1 MKLFTVMQTSFEN
14 FDNTVRAFLSKTF
27 NNLGLQYTHSQIFG
41 VIFDG
46 LKGIMEN
53 AMFYIEDALTE
64 QNIFTAIRKKSIYS
78 LAKISGYDAYYGSAA
93 TGILIGTMNI
103 NNGLQSKTTKVYIKN
118 KSRVLDRETGMTYSM
133 ILPSEYYVFDISKP
147 LITHE
152 FKIVQGTFSTSQY
165 VSQGLYLE
173 TVHIDSSDLFDIQYI
188 NVTVDGE
195 EWEQVSCLYD
205 MTEGGKQYIYST
217 GYDNT
222 FDIMFGND
230 VYGLKLTEGQIVNIN
245 YLHHGGTLGNIT
257 PNSKTDFVFMDYGY
271 DTLGNDVNPNDYMS
285 LSMSTCISGGTNSD
299 SIAFIK
305 NMIGSNSRSLVLANE
320 KNYKLFFK
328 RFSFIGYINCW
339 SEANSMIINT
349 SCLQNIK
356 NKIQNIDDYYNLD
369 TSDLILTD
377 EQKDMVINT
386 LENSNRAFAGVS
398 IQFKDPVIRKFA
410 FITYIKTDNV
420 YNRELAKSNVRSSL
434 AKYFINLDEGV
445 QFIPKSDLIKKIIDE
460 SDVIKSCDIDI
471 ISEVA
476 EETFYNGYYDKYELK
491 YINGYYQYVTTR
503 YIYEEDNTPC
513 LDSYD
518 NISLDSKLEIPIL
531 HGGFKY
537 YPDKTDKNSYIN
549 IEDIQVFFIYKF
561 CSRFKKSCK

>member
-230 VYGLKLTEGQIVNIN
+230 VYGLKLTEGQIININ

-549 IEDIQVFFIYKF
+549 IEDIQVFFI
-561 CSRFKKSCK
+561 